1 MDLSQY
7 AMVEGN
13 PKYQQAIKRER
24 ALYTRA
30 YDIRTPFGRDYT
42 RLLFSQGYR
51 RLKNKTQVFFA
62 IDDDHV
68 CTRLEHVNLVAS
80 IANTIAHQLK
90 LNTELTNAIAA
101 GHDIGHAPFGHGG
114 ERILREISEKYGL
127 EPFWHERNSLHFVDD
142 IEVLEDDY
150 HHFYNLDLTYAIRD
164 GIIAHCGEMQQEI
177 IRPRDEVID
186 LKHDFLRPGMYEPFS
201 YEGCVVKM
209 SDKTAYLARDIEDA
223 LRLHIITEQ
232 EVNSL
237 RDELN
242 ALGGYQF
249 NAINNGSIVNYFIQD
264 VIHHSSE
271 LGIGLSKEAFMKMR
285 IMMKFNYQHIY
296 EIKRV
301 DIHNNYVKLIM
312 NSIFEFLY
320 DYYQSPSFLED
331 LKRDQNQYHAL
342 ITHYLSHLEKHA
354 KFKDQ
359 PRNPLY
365 ENKVIYDFENDPQAI
380 TKSILDYLAGM
391 TDTFLIKSF
400 NELLSF

>member
-127 EPFWHERNSLHFVDD
+127 
-142 IEVLEDDY
+142 
-150 HHFYNLDLTYAIRD
+150 
-164 GIIAHCGEMQQEI
+164 
-177 IRPRDEVID
+177 
-186 LKHDFLRPGMYEPFS
+186 
-201 YEGCVVKM
+201 
-209 SDKTAYLARDIEDA
+209 
-223 LRLHIITEQ
+223 
-232 EVNSL
+232 
-237 RDELN
+237 
-242 ALGGYQF
+242 
-249 NAINNGSIVNYFIQD
+249 
-264 VIHHSSE
+264 
-271 LGIGLSKEAFMKMR
+271 
-285 IMMKFNYQHIY
+285 
-296 EIKRV
+296 
-301 DIHNNYVKLIM
+301 
-312 NSIFEFLY
+312 
-320 DYYQSPSFLED
+320 
-331 LKRDQNQYHAL
+331 
-342 ITHYLSHLEKHA
+342 
-354 KFKDQ
+354 
-359 PRNPLY
+359 
-365 ENKVIYDFENDPQAI
+365 
-380 TKSILDYLAGM
+380 
-391 TDTFLIKSF
+391 
-400 NELLSF
+400 